1 MTVGNSEDSWGLIL
15 DYSQVQTVARLRGAL
30 DRYTVPFIFDKLAP
44 VLKKRQPLVL
54 DMEDVSTIDSTGVAL
69 LADAMKKLGTGL
81 KGCSLR
87 SVDGEV
93 ARRLD
98 LAGWDFRGAGSAL
111 GKKPEGYFVSVGGSL
126 LDARQNVLQFLYLLS
141 EIVYQGVVT
150 PFKGAKP
157 RGRIFV
163 DQIGR
168 LGAGSA
174 PIVWLVALLVGLTTA
189 FQSAYELRQFGANI
203 YVADLVA
210 ISMMRELGPLM
221 AAILVAGRSGAAI
234 TAEIGTMRVTE
245 ELDAMQLIGINP
257 IQYLAV
263 PRVYAVVITQAMLG
277 VTSAVVG
284 IAGGLVI
291 AVYYLDLSVT
301 AFVVEAVGSLTVD
314 DLLHNLS
321 KSMVFGVI
329 IVVVGVFFGL
339 RVKGGAESVGRATTN
354 SVVASIF
361 LIIVADCAFSF
372 A

>member
-1 MTVGNSEDSWGLIL
+1 MTRENLEDRWGLIL
-15 DYSQVQTVARLRGAL
+15 DYSQLQTVARLRGSL
-30 DRYTVPFIFDKLAP
+30 DRFTVPLIFDKLAP
-44 VLKKRQPLVL
+44 ALKKRQPLVL
-54 DMEDVSTIDSTGVAL
+54 DMEGVSTIDSTGVAL
-69 LADAMKKLGTGL
+69 VADAMKKLGTGT

-93 ARRLD
+93 ARRLS
-98 LAGWDFRGAGSAL
+98 LAGWDFHGAGSAA
-111 GKKPEGYFVSVGGSL
+111 GPRREGYFESVGGSL
-126 LDARQNVLQFLYLLS
+126 LDARQSVLQFLYLLS

-157 RGRIFV
+157 RGKIFV

-245 ELDAMQLIGINP
+245 ELDAMKLIGINP

-284 IAGGLVI
+284 IVGGLVI
-291 AVYYLDLSVT
+291 AIYYLDLSVT

-339 RVKGGAESVGRATTN
+339 RVKGGAEGVGRATTN

>member
-1 MTVGNSEDSWGLIL
+1 M
-15 DYSQVQTVARLRGAL
+15 
-30 DRYTVPFIFDKLAP
+30 
-44 VLKKRQPLVL
+44 
-54 DMEDVSTIDSTGVAL
+54 
-69 LADAMKKLGTGL
+69 
-81 KGCSLR
+81 
-87 SVDGEV
+87 
-93 ARRLD
+93 
-98 LAGWDFRGAGSAL
+98 
-111 GKKPEGYFVSVGGSL
+111 
-126 LDARQNVLQFLYLLS
+126 LQFLYLLS

-150 PFKGAKP
+150 PFKGVKP
-157 RGRIFV
+157 RGKIFV

-210 ISMMRELGPLM
+210 ISMLRELGPLM

-234 TAEIGTMRVTE
+234 TAEVGTMRVTE
-245 ELDAMQLIGINP
+245 ELDAMKLIGINP

-284 IAGGLVI
+284 IVGGLII

-301 AFVVEAVGSLTVD
+301 SFVVEAVGSLTVD

-339 RVKGGAESVGRATTN
+339 RVKGGAEGVGRATTH